1 MQHNEEI
8 TIIFKNE
15 RWQHFQN
22 ILHQTMKDSM
32 KLKHTINF
40 GFVSINDI
48 FIIFSYV
55 SLLLSAIT
63 DFALN
68 C

>member
-22 ILHQTMKDSM
+22 ILHQTTKGSM
-32 KLKHTINF
+32 KLKYTINF

-55 SLLLSAIT
+55 SLLFSAII

>member
-1 MQHNEEI
+1 
-8 TIIFKNE
+8 
-15 RWQHFQN
+15 
-22 ILHQTMKDSM
+22 MKDSM
-32 KLKHTINF
+32 KLKYTINF

-48 FIIFSYV
+48 FIIFSYI
-55 SLLLSAIT
+55 SLLFSAII